1 MPDNPFPVGLTYI
14 TDPIYGN
21 MPEVSDN
28 SVPNIYIPFNWPH
41 AD

>member
-1 MPDNPFPVGLTYI
+1 MPGNPFSVGLTYI
-14 TDPIYGN
+14 TDLIYSD
-21 MPEVSDN
+21 MSEVSDN